1 MGYDRN
7 MSSRL
12 LIGIVLIIF
21 GSLFILDNYA
31 LIDFDIPYY
40 ILTWEAIFIL
50 IGLVLLVS
58 SRHKLSGFIFLG
70 IGLFNLFPEFWP
82 VALIAIGLYL
92 ILRKNSG
99 RNKIDFNFGKYST
112 DKDGK
117 TSSKIDPD
125 KIEDVS
131 IFGGSTK
138 TFSTQNF
145 KGGDIT
151 AIFGGSEIN
160 LMDSSLA
167 EGTQVLEITTIFGG
181 STLIIPNS
189 WNVEL
194 DIVPIFGGFS
204 DKRIKDPNL
213 SRPADRKLIIKGTL
227 IFGGGEI
234 KNFA

>member
-21 GSLFILDNYA
+21 GSLFILDNYG

-40 ILTWEAIFIL
+40 VLTWEAIFIL

-58 SRHKLSGFIFLG
+58 SRHKLPGFIFLG

-82 VALIAIGLYL
+82 LALVAIGVYL
-92 ILRKNSG
+92 ILRKNSKP
-99 RNKIDFNFGKYST
+99 RVDFVFGKFDPH
-112 DKDGK
+112 DKGK
-117 TSSKIDPD
+117 NSAKNDPD

-131 IFGGSTK
+131 IFGGSSK
-138 TFSTQNF
+138 TFTTQSF

-160 LMDSSLA
+160 LMESSLA
-167 EGTQVLEITTIFGG
+167 EGTQVLDITTIFGG
-181 STLIIPNS
+181 STLMVPND

-213 SRPADRKLIIKGTL
+213 SRPTDRKLIIKGTL
-227 IFGGGEI
+227 IFGGGEL

>member
-1 MGYDRN
+1 MAYDRN
-7 MSSRL
+7 MNARL
-12 LIGIVLIIF
+12 LIGAVLIIF
-21 GSLFILDNYA
+21 GSLFILDNYG
-31 LIDFDIPYY
+31 LIDFDVPYY
-40 ILTWEAIFIL
+40 IWSWETVFIL

-58 SRHKLSGFIFLG
+58 SRHKLPGFIFAG

-82 VALIAIGLYL
+82 LSLIVIGLYL
-92 ILRKNSG
+92 ILRKNSKK
-99 RNKIDFNFGKYST
+99 NYDIFIGKYES
-112 DKDGK
+112 DKGNK
-117 TSSKIDPD
+117 SGTKINPD

-138 TFSTQNF
+138 TFTTHNF
-145 KGGDIT
+145 QGGEIT

-160 LMDSSLA
+160 LIESSLA
-167 EGTQVLEITTIFGG
+167 EGTQLLEITTIFGG
-181 STLIIPNS
+181 STLIIPND

-213 SRPADRKLIIKGTL
+213 TRPTDRKLIIKGTL

>member
-1 MGYDRN
+1 MAYDRN
-7 MSSRL
+7 MSTRL

-21 GSLFILDNYA
+21 GSIFILDNYG
-31 LIDFDIPYY
+31 LINFDVPYY
-40 ILTWEAIFIL
+40 IWSWETVFIL

-58 SRHKLSGFIFLG
+58 SRHKLPGFIFAG
-70 IGLFNLFPEFWP
+70 IGLFNLFPDFWP
-82 VALIAIGLYL
+82 IALIAVGLYL
-92 ILRKNSG
+92 ILRKNS
-99 RNKIDFNFGKYST
+99 KPSLEFKFGKYDSEKENKS
-112 DKDGK
+112 D
-117 TSSKIDPD
+117 SKIDPD

-138 TFSTQNF
+138 SFLTQNF

-160 LMDSSLA
+160 LIESSLA

-181 STLIIPNS
+181 STLIIPNN

-194 DIVPIFGGFS
+194 DIVPIFGGFT
-204 DKRIKDPNL
+204 DNRIKDPNL
-213 SRPADRKLIIKGTL
+213 TRPTDRKLIIKGTL
-227 IFGGGEI
+227 IFGGGEL